1 MAKLFVE
8 AGTKPASSFT
18 FDFFTHA
25 GMTFRRLNVIIGAN
39 EPFGTLITM
48 AYGLE
53 GMFEKSP
60 IAEGEA
66 LLTPHHS
73 KAIGLYLVIALVK
86 HIVIINEYTRIVHTY
101 CKLQ

>member
-53 GMFEKSP
+53 GMFENHQ
-60 IAEGEA
+60 
-66 LLTPHHS
+66 LL
-73 KAIGLYLVIALVK
+73 KAK
-86 HIVIINEYTRIVHTY
+86 P
-101 CKLQ
+101 C